1 MKACK
6 EARISLRPSET
17 DTPSYVIIL
26 GADSNTK
33 SRIYKGT
40 DSTAVSQS
48 DTPDVISCTESRT
61 FWISWAAG
69 TIQIAIKSD
78 RGRRV
83 IAWTDSS
90 PATVHV
96 IGMATGPG
104 AEGEWRFS
112 RSTGKQ
118 IKNQT
123 F

>member
-1 MKACK
+1 M
-6 EARISLRPSET
+6 I
-17 DTPSYVIIL
+17 VL

-33 SRIYKGT
+33 SHIYKGT
-40 DSTAVSQS
+40 DTTAVSET

-78 RGRRV
+78 RGRRI

-90 PATVHV
+90 PASVHV

-104 AEGEWRFS
+104 SEGEWRFS
-112 RSTGKQ
+112 RSSGTLN
-118 IKNQT
+118 KN
-123 F
+123 